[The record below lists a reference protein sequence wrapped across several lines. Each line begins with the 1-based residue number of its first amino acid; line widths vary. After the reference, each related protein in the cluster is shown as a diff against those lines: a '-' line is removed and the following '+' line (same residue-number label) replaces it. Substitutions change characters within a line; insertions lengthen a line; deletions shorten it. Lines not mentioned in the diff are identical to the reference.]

1 MTTSIKSLIIGIVIF
16 GIFMGATVGIL
27 SSISDN
33 LLNNQTSDF
42 NDSFNII
49 DDTTSEIDSLEE
61 DTKADIGEER
71 GEAGFFDV
79 VFKGTWTGLKQI
91 FTSFAFF
98 KTAIGDLADWLD
110 IPGYILAGISAIITI
125 IIIFGVIKAVTKTD
139 I

>member
-79 VFKGTWTGLKQI
+79 VFKGTWVGLKNI

>member
-61 DTKADIGEER
+61 DTKADIAESR